1 MKNYNSLNETAK
13 QKLIQDI
20 YVGEDQSFQYIA
32 KEYNTYP
39 NKILRDAKKFK
50 IPIRDKSQAQKNAL
64 KNGSH
69 RHPTKGRSR
78 TQEEKDKIGLGV
90 LHSWSKADQ
99 KTIDKK
105 KKQSKKLWDKK
116 TDQQKNEMLQKANY
130 AVRESSKKG
139 SKMEH
144 FILNFLVN
152 NSIKVDFHK
161 EQFLVNTKL
170 QIDLFLPTMN
180 IAIEVDGPSHFE
192 SVWGEE
198 VLQRNITYDDGCFV
212 IKSQRH
218 ITLKKKTFSPLM
230 VVSGPGIL
238 NNPRLRDLVQG
249 RSIGLPQVSKTGRTK
264 IKNDN
269 NEKYANKTNKVLI
282 QLPGIYTIQ

>member
-198 VLQRNITYDDGCFV
+198 VLQRNITYDA
-212 IKSQRH
+212 
-218 ITLKKKTFSPLM
+218 KKTGLIIGKGYKLIRVKQKKDFSKTRAKIVCDKLLQT
-230 VVSGPGIL
+230 IY
-238 NNPRLRDLVQG
+238 NINDT
-249 RSIGLPQVSKTGRTK
+249 VSKV
-264 IKNDN
+264 IEIEDN
-269 NEKYANKTNKVLI
+269 NA
-282 QLPGIYTIQ
+282 